1 MPRTTTRWRCPPQ
14 RWPEADP
21 TGGSQRCHS
30 LATTSCS
37 MVGRMSSSS
46 DRRSRPPAVR
56 IAGVSLG
63 VLGAVGGIAGWF
75 TLAATADTTTSSLA
89 QTDGTPAGEVS
100 MIGQPSGP
108 AHTRTGGS

>member
-1 MPRTTTRWRCPPQ
+1 
-14 RWPEADP
+14 
-21 TGGSQRCHS
+21 
-30 LATTSCS
+30 
-37 MVGRMSSSS
+37 MSTSS

-75 TLAATADTTTSSLA
+75 TLAATADATTSSLA
-89 QTDGTPAGEVS
+89 QADGTPAGEVS
-100 MIGQPSGP
+100 TVARHSGP